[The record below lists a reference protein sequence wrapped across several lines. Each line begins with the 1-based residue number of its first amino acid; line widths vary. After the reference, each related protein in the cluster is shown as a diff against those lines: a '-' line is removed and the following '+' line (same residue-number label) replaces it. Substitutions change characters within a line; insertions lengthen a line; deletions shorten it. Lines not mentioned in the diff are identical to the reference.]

1 MKTFTCLKYLWFGF
15 MTKKLLLFALSIFIM
30 ASIAAISD
38 DENDKEK
45 DPLNAGTFSGMK
57 LRLIGPA
64 VTSGRI
70 IDFAVNPCNH
80 KEFYV
85 AVASGGVWKTTNGG
99 HNFNPIFDNEGS
111 FSIGCVTMDPNNH
124 NVVWVGTGENN
135 SQRSVSYG
143 DGVYKSVDGGKTW
156 KNVGLENSEHIGD
169 IIVDPL
175 NSNHVWV
182 ASQGPLW
189 GAGGDR
195 GLYETT
201 DGGESWTLS
210 LEISENTG
218 VSDIAIDPRN
228 PDVIYASSY
237 QRRRHVWT
245 LINGGPESAIYK
257 TNDGGEN
264 WRKLKNGLPSGYVG
278 RIGLALS
285 PVNPDVVYA
294 LIEASG
300 DKGGFF
306 RSTDRGE
313 SWSKRNNY
321 KTASAQYYQEIF
333 CDPKDVDVVYS
344 MDTYTKFTEDGGKTW
359 NRLGLSER
367 HVDDHA
373 LWIDPEDTDH
383 LMIGGDGGIYTTF
396 DRGKSWR
403 FFENLP
409 VTQYYRIECDN
420 SEPFYF
426 VYGGTQDNNSLA
438 GPSRTNNA
446 YGIMNEDWY
455 FVLGG
460 DGYEPQIDPVN
471 PNIVY
476 GQLQYGFL
484 VRYDKQ
490 SGEVTGI
497 QPQAEKGE
505 ELRWNWDSPLIMS
518 PHNRKRLYFA
528 ANKVFRSDDQGNTWK
543 KISGDL
549 SRQIDRNK
557 LPVMGRLWAPE
568 AVAKNAS
575 TSLYG
580 NIISLTES
588 PVRED
593 LLYVGTDDG
602 LVHMTENAGEKWT
615 KYSTFPGVPDT
626 TYVSDLLASHH
637 DADVVYAA
645 FNNHKRADFKP
656 YLFRSTDRGESWQ
669 SITGNL
675 PNDEPVWTIAED
687 PKNPDLLFVGTEFS
701 VYFTINGG
709 EKWIEL
715 KGGFP
720 TIAVRDLDI
729 QERED
734 DLAVGTFGRGI
745 YILDHYA
752 PLREV
757 SKEMLDSDAHIFDI
771 RDPLMYVENRS
782 HGRRSLGE
790 TFYRADNPD
799 FGATITYYLKE
810 KIKTRKDIRKKAW
823 KEAVDDEDR
832 TPEYPS
838 WKELRL
844 EDLEESPYLVFAF
857 ADENGDVVRRLK
869 AAAAPG
875 INRITWDLRYPATS
889 PLSKKS
895 KINKH
900 SGMPVMPGKY
910 SVTMYK
916 SVDGELTKLAGP
928 KWFETRV
935 LNNVTLPA
943 EDQSELA
950 DFRHNVQQLQRAVYG
965 TQKYLNNLQK
975 RLKLIRKT
983 LLATPEAPEQ
993 LLADARD
1000 MELELADIEKTLSGD
1015 KSISKRNANQ
1025 PPAITSRISIILY
1038 GMWYTNSAPTTT
1050 NRESYRIAGEEMEK
1064 VLNQLDTFTNE
1075 KLPEIEKAM
1084 DRLDAPWT
1092 PGRLPRW
1099 EMK

>member
-1 MKTFTCLKYLWFGF
+1 MIKN
-15 MTKKLLLFALSIFIM
+15 LLLTAIALLICT
-30 ASIAAISD
+30 ASVAFSEED
-38 DENDKEK
+38 SKDK
-45 DPLNAGTFSGMK
+45 DPMNPGTFSGMK

-64 VTSGRI
+64 ITSGRI
-70 IDFAVNPCNH
+70 GDFAVNPNNH

-99 HNFNPIFDNEGS
+99 HNFTPIFDS
-111 FSIGCVTMDPNNH
+111 QRSYSIGCIAMDPNNH
-124 NVVWVGTGENN
+124 NVIWVGSGENN

-143 DGVYKSVDGGKTW
+143 DGVYKSVDGGKSW
-156 KNVGLENSEHIGD
+156 KNMGLKNSEHIGD
-169 IIVDPL
+169 IIIDPR
-175 NSNHVWV
+175 NSDHVWV
-182 ASQGPLW
+182 AAQGPLW
-189 GAGGDR
+189 GPGGDR

-201 DGGESWTLS
+201 DGGKTWNKS

-218 VSDIAIDPRN
+218 VSDIATDPRD
-228 PDVIYASSY
+228 PDVMYASSY

-257 TNDGGEN
+257 TEDGGKT
-264 WRKLKNGLPSGYVG
+264 WRKLTQGLPGGYVG
-278 RIGLALS
+278 RIGLAVS
-285 PVNPDVVYA
+285 PVDPDVVYA
-294 LIEASG
+294 LIEATE

-313 SWSKRNNY
+313 SWSKRYNY

-333 CDPKDVDVVYS
+333 CDPKNVDVVYS
-344 MDTYTKFTEDGGKTW
+344 MDTYTKYTDDGGKSW
-359 NRLGLSER
+359 HRLGLSER

-373 LWIDPEDTDH
+373 FWIDPDDTDH
-383 LMIGGDGGIYTTF
+383 LMIGGDGGIYETYN
-396 DRGKSWR
+396 RGKSWR

-420 SEPFYF
+420 SQPFYF

-446 YGIMNEDWY
+446 HGIMNQDWY

-460 DGYEPQIDPVN
+460 DGYEPQIDPVD

-497 QPQAEKGE
+497 QPQPEAGE
-505 ELRWNWDSPLIMS
+505 ELRWNWDTPLILS
-518 PHNRKRLYFA
+518 PHDRKRLYFA
-528 ANKVFRSDDQGNTWK
+528 ANKVFRSDDQGNTWR

-557 LPVMGRLWAPE
+557 LAVMGKLWAPE

-588 PVRED
+588 PVQED

-602 LVHMTENAGEKWT
+602 LVHMTENAGEGWT
-615 KYSTFPGVPDT
+615 KYASFPGVPDT
-626 TYVSDLLASHH
+626 TYVSDLLASQH
-637 DADVVYAA
+637 DAGTVYAA

-656 YLFRSTDRGESWQ
+656 YLFRSTDKGKSWK
-669 SITGNL
+669 SIIGNL
-675 PNDEPVWTIAED
+675 PENEPVWTIAED
-687 PKNPDLLFVGTEFS
+687 HVNSDLLFVGTEFG
-701 VYFTINGG
+701 VYFTVDGG
-709 EKWIEL
+709 EKWIKL

-729 QERED
+729 QERES

-745 YILDHYA
+745 YILDDYA
-752 PLREV
+752 PLREI
-757 SKEMLDSDAHIFDI
+757 SKETLDSEARIFPV
-771 RDPLMYVENRS
+771 RNPLMYTENRS
-782 HGRRSLGE
+782 FGRRSLGE
-790 TFYRADNPD
+790 TFYRAENPD

-810 KIKTRKDIRKKAW
+810 KIKTRKDLRQEEWKKA
-823 KEAVDDEDR
+823 EEDER

-838 WKELRL
+838 WQQLRL
-844 EDLEESPYLVFAF
+844 EDLEEAPYLIFAF
-857 ADENGDVVRRLK
+857 ANEQGDVVRRLS
-869 AAAAPG
+869 APAAPG
-875 INRITWDLRYPATS
+875 LHRITWDLRYSGTS
-889 PLSKKS
+889 PLSANT

-910 SVTMYK
+910 QVTMYK
-916 SVDGELTKLAGP
+916 SVDGKLTKLAGP
-928 KWFETRV
+928 VWFETEV
-935 LNNVTLPA
+935 LKQVTLPA
-943 EDQSELA
+943 EDHKALVEFQRE
-950 DFRHNVQQLQRAVYG
+950 VQDMQRAVYG
-965 TQKYLNNLQK
+965 TSQYLNNLRK
-975 RLKLIRKT
+975 RVDIIRKT
-983 LLATPEAPEQ
+983 LLATAEAPPE
-993 LLADARD
+993 LIERARNA
-1000 MELELADIEKTLSGD
+1000 ELELADIDKALSGD
-1015 KSISKRNANQ
+1015 PTISERNANQ
-1025 PPAITSRISIILY
+1025 PPAITDRIGIILY
-1038 GMWYTNSAPTTT
+1038 SMWYTNSAPTTT
-1050 NRESYRIAGEEMEK
+1050 NRDSYKVAGAELEDVLSRIRK
-1064 VLNQLDTFTNE
+1064 LLDDQIV
-1075 KLPEIEKAM
+1075 PIELAM

-1092 PGRLPRW
+1092 PGRLPEW